1 MLSVDAFS
9 RAQMRLAAGCTGTRR
24 GSLSAPPDLLVAI
37 GDGVMLLT
45 GREEREGKGMD
56 CLLFNLTS
64 GYGPGFYVHL
74 KLFMFIA
81 NFWYYVVFCY
91 LDTV

>member
-1 MLSVDAFS
+1 
-9 RAQMRLAAGCTGTRR
+9 
-24 GSLSAPPDLLVAI
+24 
-37 GDGVMLLT
+37 MLLT

-56 CLLFNLTS
+56 CLLFNFTS
-64 GYGPGFYVHL
+64 GYGPGFYVYL

-91 LDTV
+91 LDTVWKKMLHPAAKILWAPMDTAACYR

>member
-1 MLSVDAFS
+1 
-9 RAQMRLAAGCTGTRR
+9 
-24 GSLSAPPDLLVAI
+24 
-37 GDGVMLLT
+37 MLLT

-64 GYGPGFYVHL
+64 GYGPGFYVYL